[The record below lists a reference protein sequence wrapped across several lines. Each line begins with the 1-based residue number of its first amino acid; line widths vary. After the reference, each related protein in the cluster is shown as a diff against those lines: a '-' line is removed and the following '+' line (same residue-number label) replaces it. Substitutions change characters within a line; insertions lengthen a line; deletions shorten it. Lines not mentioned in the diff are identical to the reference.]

1 MTDCIPHVWGWE
13 DLLPYERDE
22 GEAHVPLTL
31 PNSGLMLSPW
41 SEKKTNGC
49 WELLLLGVSHLERA
63 LPTFIRPSACPHVL
77 SGLFLVF
84 LSVPSPLI
92 SVSLYPFND
101 FFFFFYNTLCSWD
114 KRVTVNSLQL
124 FYGQDSAFSK
134 SFQRLLCMFPLALF
148 LNVNTLH
155 SPFFVGRALW
165 PVPSPALW
173 EAGFCYF
180 FAGSEQNRILL
191 GEKMQQEHF

>member
-1 MTDCIPHVWGWE
+1 M
-13 DLLPYERDE
+13 
-22 GEAHVPLTL
+22 PLTL

-101 FFFFFYNTLCSWD
+101 FFFFFFQYPLFMRQESHCEQSAVVLWTGQCFFQKLPKIAVYVSLSSFPECEHTPLSFLCGKGSVASPLTCTLGSWI
-114 KRVTVNSLQL
+114 LL
-124 FYGQDSAFSK
+124 
-134 SFQRLLCMFPLALF
+134 LLCWLRAEQDFIGGKNAA
-148 LNVNTLH
+148 
-155 SPFFVGRALW
+155 RAL
-165 PVPSPALW
+165 L
-173 EAGFCYF
+173 EFL
-180 FAGSEQNRILL
+180 ILRNL
-191 GEKMQQEHF
+191 